1 MSALLVDLL
10 AALAGAPAL
19 PGARCRGRPHLFDPA
34 GAAEAEA
41 SVADR
46 HRQAVGLCAACPSL
60 NRCAAWLASLPPT
73 EQPPGVVA
81 GVVRG

>member
-34 GAAEAEA
+34 RPAEAEA

-46 HRQAVGLCAACPSL
+46 HRQALALCAACPSL
-60 NRCAAWLASLPPT
+60 RRCAAWLDSLPPSKR
-73 EQPPGVVA
+73 PAGVVA
-81 GVVRG
+81 GTVRG

>member
-34 GAAEAEA
+34 RPAEAEA

-46 HRQAVGLCAACPSL
+46 HRQALALCAACPSL